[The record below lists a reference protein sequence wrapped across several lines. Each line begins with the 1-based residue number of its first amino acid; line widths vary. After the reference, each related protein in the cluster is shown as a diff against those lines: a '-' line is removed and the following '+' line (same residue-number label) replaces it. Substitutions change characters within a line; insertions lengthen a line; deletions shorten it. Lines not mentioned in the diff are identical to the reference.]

1 VIIDP
6 ASILTILWLAF
17 AAGLIG
23 ILVATSER
31 VDLVV
36 GNLIPD
42 WRSGSASVL
51 QASANGFKEEQ
62 MNDDRF
68 APQLKIDHY
77 GDGRHGLLVHDVHVY
92 RTHLSTL
99 PHPEVNKTQTID
111 IAIVGRDDETA
122 ATAVAGVDSSTQS
135 VVYHRCLEASNLS
148 TSAGESTVAFE
159 CDHTYNV
166 PGVRTETRNDGPT
179 TIGDLWT
186 RAHYFA
192 QVVSTEFA
200 GAARLRNAIK
210 SRLVVVPLS
219 EAFLDQMSTEDL
231 LKIFAFQ

>member
-1 VIIDP
+1 VIDP
-6 ASILTILWLAF
+6 ASILMILWLVF
-17 AAGLIG
+17 AAGIIG

-77 GDGRHGLLVHDVHVY
+77 GDGRHGLLVHDVHAY

-111 IAIVGRDDETA
+111 VRIVGRDTEDA
-122 ATAVAGVDSSTQS
+122 DSAVRAVDDGASS
-135 VVYHRCLEASNLS
+135 VVYSRCLEASNLS
-148 TSAGESTVAFE
+148 TSAGESTVSFE
-159 CDHTYNV
+159 CDDTYNV
-166 PGVRTETRNDGPT
+166 PGVATETRNDGPT

-192 QVVSTEFA
+192 QVISTEFA
-200 GAARLRNAIK
+200 GVSRLRNAIK